1 MRSSPPSLRRL
12 LPACHP
18 LVPSTIMRARRQ
30 VQRVRDEK
38 FPSVY
43 SSPQS
48 SDAPTN
54 ASVPERQ
61 HLDWSPVFINPVYRS
76 SPRKVARTATRPAA
90 YAPVL
95 VQHAIS
101 LGACSQEAEGRAGKA
116 SFPDSAICEQT
127 SCMSK
132 RPLPSL
138 FLSYGSQCRQRAEL
152 HKHLPFA
159 HKLPAY
165 AHLLVRR
172 ALVMGPCNQEA
183 KERAEGEFSGLDMRR
198 SVLMALI
205 NSL

>member
-1 MRSSPPSLRRL
+1 MLGDRYSEYEIRSPRRRCAAYFQRTAPWFRAPLCVLGDRYSEYEMRSSPPSLRCL
-12 LPACHP
+12 LPAYRP

-76 SPRKVARTATRPAA
+76 SSRKIARTTTGPAA
-90 YAPVL
+90 YAPLL

-101 LGACSQEAEGRAGKA
+101 LGACSQEAEGQAGKIFH
-116 SFPDSAICEQT
+116 S
-127 SCMSK
+127 
-132 RPLPSL
+132 
-138 FLSYGSQCRQRAEL
+138 
-152 HKHLPFA
+152 
-159 HKLPAY
+159 
-165 AHLLVRR
+165 
-172 ALVMGPCNQEA
+172 
-183 KERAEGEFSGLDMRR
+183 RR
-198 SVLMALI
+198 SCQHTTPFLCNAH
-205 NSL
+205 

>member
-1 MRSSPPSLRRL
+1 MKSPPQSLRCL
-12 LPACHP
+12 LPAYSP
-18 LVPSTIMRARRQ
+18 MVLSTIMRAQRQ

-48 SDAPTN
+48 SDALTN

-61 HLDWSPVFINPVYRS
+61 NLDWSPVFINPVYQS
-76 SPRKVARTATRPAA
+76 SPRKIARTTTGPAA
-90 YAPVL
+90 YAPLL
-95 VQHAIS
+95 VQRALA
-101 LGACSQEAEGRAGKA
+101 LGACSQEAEARARKA

-138 FLSYGSQCRQRAEL
+138 FLSYGSQCLQRAEL

-159 HKLPAY
+159 QKLPPY
-165 AHLLVRR
+165 AHLLVQR
-172 ALVMGPCNQEA
+172 ALVMGVCSQEE
-183 KERAEGEFSGLDMRR
+183 KERAEIEFSGLDM
-198 SVLMALI
+198 
-205 NSL
+205 

>member
-12 LPACHP
+12 LPAYRP
-18 LVPSTIMRARRQ
+18 LVLSTIMRARRQ

-48 SDAPTN
+48 PDAPTN

-61 HLDWSPVFINPVYRS
+61 HVDWSPVFINPVYQS
-76 SPRKVARTATRPAA
+76 SPRKIVRTTTGPAA
-90 YAPVL
+90 YAPLL
-95 VQHAIS
+95 VQHALS

-116 SFPDSAICEQT
+116 SFSDSAICEQT

-132 RPLPSL
+132 QPLLSL

-159 HKLPAY
+159 QKLPVCAN
-165 AHLLVRR
+165 LLVQR
-172 ALVMGPCNQEA
+172 ALVMGACNQEA
-183 KERAEGEFSGLDMRR
+183 KERAEGELSGLNMRR

-205 NSL
+205 DSL